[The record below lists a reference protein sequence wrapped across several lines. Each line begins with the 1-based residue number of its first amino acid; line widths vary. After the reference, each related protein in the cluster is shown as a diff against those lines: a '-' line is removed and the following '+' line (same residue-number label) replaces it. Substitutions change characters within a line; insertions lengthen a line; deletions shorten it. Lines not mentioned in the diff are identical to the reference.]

1 MNTNSKSKRQLFKY
15 FYIAFSSFCTIIYI
29 ASYVKERNTTM
40 AIINNID
47 IYNERM
53 SAGMADKLW
62 FIDKIDCNTIVDF
75 GCADGAL
82 LKCIADIIP
91 GVKLVGIDNNAE
103 MRKLA
108 KKNVPTATIIDL
120 EELDCNID
128 YSNSV
133 LVLSSVIHEIFAYNT
148 NANANALLKKLF
160 SLNFKYIAIRD
171 MFLSMHMACATP
183 SMMVKNIYEHANK
196 YNLESFERIWG
207 SISWREN
214 AIHFLLKYRYT
225 ENWDREVYENY
236 FAMRLEEFMRN
247 IPDAYKLEYKE
258 HYVLPYI
265 QDIVLKDFNILLT
278 DNTHA
283 KILLRRII

>member
-1 MNTNSKSKRQLFKY
+1 MRAL
-15 FYIAFSSFCTIIYI
+15 
-29 ASYVKERNTTM
+29 
-40 AIINNID
+40 NNIN

-53 SAGMADKLW
+53 SAGIEDKLW
-62 FIDKIDCNTIVDF
+62 FLDKIDGDTIVDF

-82 LKCIADIIP
+82 LQHIAMLRPD
-91 GVKLVGIDNNAE
+91 VKLIGIDNNAK
-103 MRKLA
+103 MRALA
-108 KKNVPTATIIDL
+108 KQNVPSATIIDIEQL
-120 EELDCNID
+120 NEDID
-128 YSNSV
+128 LSNSI

-148 NANANALLKKLF
+148 YNDANAILKKLF

-171 MFLSMHMACATP
+171 MFLSMHMECASH
-183 SMMVKNIYEHANK
+183 SMMVKNIYDHANK
-196 YNLESFERIWG
+196 DNLESFERIWG

-225 ENWDREVYENY
+225 ENWNREVYENY

-247 IPDAYKLEYKE
+247 IPNTYKLEYKE